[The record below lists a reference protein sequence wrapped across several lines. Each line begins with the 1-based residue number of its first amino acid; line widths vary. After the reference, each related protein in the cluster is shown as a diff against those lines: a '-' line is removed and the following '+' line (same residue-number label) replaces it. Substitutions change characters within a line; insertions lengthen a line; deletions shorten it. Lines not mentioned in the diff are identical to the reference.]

1 MLLAVDVGNTTVVM
15 GFMNGNKSF
24 DVWRISTKNVSTE
37 DELSVH
43 IKNFLDFSGYK
54 PSSIEDICVASVV
67 PSMNDVFKYY
77 AKKYMNKNPTFVKI
91 KDVNWIDWNVWTPN
105 ELGADRIANVI
116 SAKENYGENVI
127 VVDFGTAIT
136 IDILT
141 DKYEGGVILPG
152 PRTAI
157 QSLFTNT
164 AKLPSVEAKFPDSPV
179 GKDTVTN
186 IQSGIMLGT
195 MFAIDGLVSL
205 FEGEFSQ
212 RFKVISTGGYGS
224 EISKSSTKIEE
235 YIPDLTLIGI
245 SIFYSRKNESTFG

>member
-1 MLLAVDVGNTTVVM
+1 MLLAVDIGNTTVVM
-15 GFMNGNKSF
+15 GVMNGNKSF
-24 DVWRISTKNVSTE
+24 DVWRISTKNIATE
-37 DELSVH
+37 DELSIH

-54 PSSIEDICVASVV
+54 SSVIEDICVASVV

-77 AKKYMNKNPTFVKI
+77 AKKYMNKNPIFVKI

-116 SAKENYGENVI
+116 GAKEKYGENVI

-141 DKYEGGVILPG
+141 DRYEGGAILPG

-164 AKLPSVEAKFPDSPV
+164 AKLPSVEAKFPDSPI
-179 GKDTVTN
+179 GKDTTTN

-205 FEGEFSQ
+205 FEDEFSVH
-212 RFKVISTGGYGS
+212 FKVISTGGYGS

-245 SIFYSRKNESTFG
+245 STFYSRKNESALS

>member
-1 MLLAVDVGNTTVVM
+1 MLLAVDVGNTTTVM
-15 GFMNGNKSF
+15 GMMNDDKSF
-24 DVWRISTKNVSTE
+24 STWRVNTKNISTE

-43 IKNFLDFSGYK
+43 VKNFIDFSGYT
-54 PSSIEDICVASVV
+54 SSRIEDVCVASVV

-77 AKKYMNKNPTFVKI
+77 AKKYMNKNPIFVRI

-105 ELGADRIANVI
+105 EIGVDRIANVI
-116 SAKENYGENVI
+116 AAKENYRENVI
-127 VVDFGTAIT
+127 VVDFGTAVT

-141 DKYEGGVILPG
+141 DKYEGGIILPG

-186 IQSGIMLGT
+186 IQAGIMFGT
-195 MFAIDGLVSL
+195 VFAIDGLISL
-205 FEGEFSQ
+205 FEDEFSR
-212 RFKVISTGGYGS
+212 RFKVISAGGYGA
-224 EISKSSTKIEE
+224 EISNSSTKIEE
-235 YIPDLTLIGI
+235 YVPDLTLIGV
-245 SIFYSRKNESTFG
+245 SLFYSKKR